1 MRIILIFAFACFGFV
16 QALELDGVPVRIA
29 EGNPVQFFVGEKV
42 FVAVE
47 IDGVTGFA
55 SEEGQRGTVPYVL
68 ENVPGNPSW
77 IKPNGRPVYNSGLDN
92 AEYHWQN
99 NQTFWLELSGIAPA
113 RGDYSATVRLRNTVT
128 GNSVDTVYSFS
139 VIMPSLEYPG
149 VVVAMH
155 DSAASYGRQME
166 IYSSLLNTSMSSRT
180 LQSPYFDYYATRRQ
194 GMQPVVNVWEAPSN
208 GCVQVLDCGQGNFV
222 IRHRY
227 SGNTSF
233 AAGARRGEFRIGYNE
248 VGGPENPYYFSALP
262 EKDLFTYVYDGYDA
276 SLNMNVYADYSYA
289 GSATNYTARAMRR
302 NLFFNPYEALYDH
315 SGNRLWGSAP
325 SWFSEQ
331 SCTVARVSTG
341 TEYNWQKFRTNS
353 VQGFCTEGL
362 ENTAPTIAFP
372 NAGPDTIYE
381 GEDYFL
387 RPLFTDAEG
396 DSFTVELV
404 NPHPDWIEVGT
415 PADYWHDYQDVVNNN
430 VNTLANRRVHYIR
443 SRYADIRKAAVITPG
458 TYTYTVKVTDIFE
471 ASSTAQRSVV
481 VLDGGAHPASSTS
494 GLAVL
499 VGDET
504 WFKKYQLDVASG
516 IVNYSGTARTLAAGW
531 HYDYYGTFAEH
542 GGDTLPY
549 IRHWHVDTSMVNVS
563 YTECGSRRFRIRY
576 TGKADQTFLPNRS
589 YLDNKAGLFYRTS
602 VDMVKN
608 NDWSIEDFYEGG
620 DTLRRRRYAP
630 NAPLYDG
637 NDNSTPLWGIP
648 PDWAPDCENP
658 PEPGSSSSSNEFVS
672 SSSFNPYGDLAVRF
686 ADNSTSPNTAALKFD
701 IVNSGGA
708 TAPVG
713 GYELRFYYNGNDSL
727 DASRIVFDNYQNLP
741 VVQSRTAEQCSA
753 GLFVYKVKLSDDALI
768 QPGASLPSEKLEY
781 SVHLDGWQNY
791 DWKVFAS
798 WMDVATLTYNP
809 KMALFDAD
817 GNLVYGTEAWPCN
830 GYVEKELKL
839 SVKETVHVEGTG
851 IPGGYLQNA
860 IGDVT
865 LEIRNDG
872 DSSLAGPVFVDF
884 YVTHP
889 AGQVPVLIIQNDT
902 LSVTG
907 KHLDVSEG
915 IDVARISSGNKHVFR
930 FTLTGGI
937 PSSTSR
943 TVHFRLMD
951 QCLFDCPAGSETAYG
966 WNMIDDWSAVDG
978 VSMQWN
984 QVATERVAIYSSSG
998 KRLYGI
1004 PDPSSPSYAIRESD
1018 FGDTTLALT
1027 HSLPPV
1033 PAQVANRTDA
1043 IAYSGGQLL
1052 SGGDFETD
1060 WLQGW
1065 ELSGSAR
1072 SVRGDSPQ
1080 GSRHLG
1086 MSSGSSIS
1094 QVLPVQANKLL
1105 VDSGATLVVWHRG
1118 TLSVNLSAA
1127 GTPVQTWSLSGS
1139 ATWKQD
1145 TLPLAKSLFNET
1157 AENKLTITAS
1167 GDVAID
1173 DAALIP
1179 GQALKP
1185 STYAVRFTSP
1195 AGEELETRAYDGA
1208 EELLV
1213 TDSERDA
1220 MGRTWKKYLPFAL
1233 PCKGAAD
1240 CNSERKTAHNP
1251 GMALNYY
1258 TAANPDYPDA
1268 GGVPY
1273 VETKWKPDPMA
1284 TKDVEGAPGR
1294 AFGIGKVGG
1303 QTHLARSFSSG
1314 VNLTGVNLLDS
1325 ASLDSA
1331 VSAVRHGRAYD
1342 GDTNYRAARDA
1353 TPSHLWELNTDQDGR
1368 RAFTVK
1374 DGEGRVIVSGSLDS
1388 TGKLLTRSVNELD
1401 ARGNV
1406 VKSHPPMS
1414 CGYTPRLMN
1423 CVTPNEYGYDAQ
1435 SRVVRSWNPD
1445 AGESRTYYDLA
1456 GRLRASQT
1464 QRQID
1469 SSSYTVIVYDHRDR
1483 QIYTGEWK
1491 TPLDSGAVRAYFN
1504 NVQNKFSPTVDEL
1517 TQGTVTRTFY
1527 DRMPARDTLGVEL
1540 YPALVQTDAFKY
1552 GKTRVVAVVSDV
1564 SADSAGNVIR
1574 VSTANSY
1581 DKYGRVLATY
1591 TFDPTMPADSLKLL
1605 AVENEYDLGGKVTR
1619 TTRYPYGYG
1628 TWGHARAITER
1639 YTYDRLGR
1647 VDSVFSKNGGG
1658 DETLLAR
1665 YEYYP
1670 TGSVKSVHMGN
1681 ILTIVYTY
1689 HISGALRTARV
1700 TTANGAEWYS
1710 EMLHYEDCG
1719 DSECEPQY
1727 NGNISYMAQR
1737 IAHSNRD
1744 FVQSRD
1750 VAYYYDQLNRL
1761 TKTDDLSQDY
1771 FDDFF
1776 EYDAQ
1781 GRITVQRRAHRADSA
1796 QGGEYAYYDST
1807 NRLKSVAEGMGGTG
1821 DGRDMSAGDNF
1832 VYDRDGNLVED
1843 KSKQMAITY
1852 DWRGMPVEFRR
1863 FSCRSEGYATV
1874 CDSTKLIM
1882 AYDGPGRRISK
1893 TRMKK
1898 TAPDSDWYI
1907 DFVTHYTGIGTE
1919 IRVGGGNDNGT
1930 KIVVPMPQGMGRYR
1944 IEQAEYPAEG
1954 IPFFEWYLK
1963 NHLGSTMVVYR
1974 TTGTTAGPPELLF
1987 AYDYRSYGE
1996 QIDLTVSTD
2005 KVSENFTG
2013 KELDDETDLGYW
2025 GARYLDLMLGG
2036 WISVDPARQF
2046 ASPYLYA
2053 GNGTN
2058 SVNVVD
2064 PDGNETSIALD
2075 ENNKVLNMTY
2085 TANDNATV
2093 SIFASDGTLI
2103 ASAAE
2108 PPQGSYFYTQ
2118 NMKGEKIDCDMEYKA
2133 SKMLDKAY
2141 TLYPLDAALWYSDFP
2156 FDFKYSYYK
2165 KEGESENT
2173 IGILRGTVMTARDAG
2188 NALWGGW
2195 AREMYKVSRDNT
2207 KAISNFIAGG
2217 KEDAPSAIMQMW
2229 GYDNL
2234 NPKHIQK

>member
-1 MRIILIFAFACFGFV
+1 LRIILIFAFACFGLV

-166 IYSSLLNTSMSSRT
+166 IYSSLMNTSMSSRT

-262 EKDLFTYVYDGYDA
+262 EKDLFTYVHDGYDA

-331 SCTVARVSTG
+331 SCTVARVFTG

-686 ADNSTSPNTAALKFD
+686 ADNSTSPNTGALKFD

-741 VVQSRTAEQCSA
+741 VVQSRTAEQCGA

-978 VSMQWN
+978 VSLQWI

-1139 ATWKQD
+1139 ATWAQD
-1145 TLPLAKSLFNET
+1145 TLPLAKNLFNET

-1233 PCKGAAD
+1233 TCSGADD
-1240 CNSERKTAHNP
+1240 CNSESKTVHNP
-1251 GMALNYY
+1251 GMADNYY
-1258 TAANPDYPDA
+1258 TASNPDYPDA
-1268 GGVPY
+1268 GGIPY
-1273 VETKWKPDPMA
+1273 AETKWKPDPMA
-1284 TKDVEGAPGR
+1284 TKDVEGAPGK
-1294 AFGIGKVGG
+1294 AFGVAGVDGR
-1303 QTHLARSFSSG
+1303 THLVKSYASG
-1314 VNLTGVNLLDS
+1314 VNLSGVNLLDS

-1353 TPSHLWELNTDQDGR
+1353 TPTHLWELNIDQDGR

-1414 CGYTPRLMN
+1414 CGYTPKSAG

-1435 SRVVRSWNPD
+1435 SRVVRSKEPD
-1445 AGESRTYYDLA
+1445 AGETRTFYDLM
-1456 GRLRASQT
+1456 GRVRATQT

-1469 SSSYTVIVYDHRDR
+1469 SGAYSVVGYDNLDR
-1483 QIYTGEWK
+1483 AIYTGEWK
-1491 TPLDSGAVRAYFN
+1491 TDRDSAAVRAYFN
-1504 NVQNKFSPTVDEL
+1504 DIQNQNNPIVDSL
-1517 TQGTVTRTFY
+1517 TPGTVTRTFY

-1540 YPALVQTDAFKY
+1540 YPASVQTDAFKY

-1574 VSTANSY
+1574 ISTANAY
-1581 DKYGRVLATY
+1581 DKYGRITANYAYNPAV
-1591 TFDPTMPADSLKLL
+1591 PADSLKML
-1605 AVENEYDLGGKVTR
+1605 AVETEYDLEGKVTR
-1619 TTRYPYGYG
+1619 TTKYPYGVDG
-1628 TWGHARAITER
+1628 SGASRKIVER
-1639 YTYDRLGR
+1639 YTYDRFGR
-1647 VDSVFSKNGGG
+1647 IDSLFSKNGGG
-1658 DETLLAR
+1658 DEMLLAT
-1665 YEYYP
+1665 YSYYP
-1670 TGSVKSVHMGN
+1670 TGSVKTVNMGN
-1681 ILTIVYTY
+1681 SLTLTYTY
-1689 HISGALRTARV
+1689 HISGAVKTAKV
-1700 TTANGAEWYS
+1700 ETANGGELYS

-1719 DSECEPQY
+1719 DNECEPQY
-1727 NGNISYMAQR
+1727 NGNISYMVQR
-1737 IAHSNRD
+1737 IAHNNRD
-1744 FVQSRD
+1744 FVQIRD

-1771 FDDFF
+1771 FDDIF

-1781 GRITVQRRAHRADSA
+1781 GRITAQRRAEKIVASS
-1796 QGGEYAYYDST
+1796 GGEYAYYDST
-1807 NRLKSVAEGMGGTG
+1807 NKLKNVADGMGGTAGFRNMG
-1821 DGRDMSAGDNF
+1821 DAQNF
-1832 VYDRDGNLVED
+1832 VYDRDGNLIED
-1843 KSKQMAITY
+1843 KSKNMMVVY
-1852 DWRGMPVEFRR
+1852 DWRGMPTEFTQEP
-1863 FSCRSEGYATV
+1863 SGGSGHATRLV
-1874 CDSTKLIM
+1874 M
-1882 AYDGPGRRISK
+1882 MYDGSGRRISK
-1893 TRMKK
+1893 TFLTKSA
-1898 TAPDSDWYI
+1898 TAASWDTVK
-1907 DFVTHYTGIGTE
+1907 VTHYTGIGTE
-1919 IRVGGGNDNGT
+1919 VRENLVNNET
-1930 KIVVPMPQGMGRYR
+1930 KVVVNMPQGLGRYG
-1944 IEQAEYPAEG
+1944 IEDADHAAESGSAQT
-1954 IPFFEWYLK
+1954 FEWFLK
-1963 NHLGSTMVVYR
+1963 NHLGSTMLVYG
-1974 TTGTTAGPPELLF
+1974 TGGTSGGLL
-1987 AYDYRSYGE
+1987 AVYDYRAFGE
-1996 QIDLTVSTD
+1996 MIELTPPPTG
-2005 KVSENFTG
+2005 KVTENFTG
-2013 KELDDETDLGYW
+2013 KEHDDEIALNYF
-2025 GARYLDLMLGG
+2025 GARYLDPMLGM
-2036 WISVDPARQF
+2036 WISVDPKRQF
-2046 ASPYLYA
+2046 ASLYLYA
-2053 GNGTN
+2053 GNGMNPINVKDEKGNYLVRKVGDSYEIKTFSRAEVILGWIARDVVGTFLAAGAMIISGGTALPVASSLYGAAKGYITEDVPGLAIATGENLTTDLMRLENPLASGVSGFLFSLFDMKRGYDQLMGLVDSPEFIDKFN
-2058 SVNVVD
+2058 SQMKSN
-2064 PDGNETSIALD
+2064 DGPRYNSFPTPE
-2075 ENNKVLNMTY
+2075 
-2085 TANDNATV
+2085 
-2093 SIFASDGTLI
+2093 
-2103 ASAAE
+2103 AAE
-2108 PPQGSYFYTQ
+2108 KFAKDIQ
-2118 NMKGEKIDCDMEYKA
+2118 NSLKN
-2133 SKMLDKAY
+2133 
-2141 TLYPLDAALWYSDFP
+2141 
-2156 FDFKYSYYK
+2156 
-2165 KEGESENT
+2165 ENQ
-2173 IGILRGTVMTARDAG
+2173 
-2188 NALWGGW
+2188 
-2195 AREMYKVSRDNT
+2195 E
-2207 KAISNFIAGG
+2207 
-2217 KEDAPSAIMQMW
+2217 E
-2229 GYDNL
+2229 
-2234 NPKHIQK
+2234 

>member
-227 SGNTSF
+227 SGNVSF

-262 EKDLFTYVYDGYDA
+262 EKDLFTYVHDGYDA

-620 DTLRRRRYAP
+620 DTLRRRRYAT

-713 GYELRFYYNGNDSL
+713 GYELRFYYNGDDSL

-741 VVQSRTAEQCSA
+741 VVQSRTAEQCGA

-839 SVKETVHVEGTG
+839 SVKETVHVDGTG

-966 WNMIDDWSAVDG
+966 WNMIDDWSAIDG

-984 QVATERVAIYSSSG
+984 QVTTERVAIYSSSG

-1043 IAYSGGQLL
+1043 IAHSGGQLL

-1145 TLPLAKSLFNET
+1145 TLSLAKNLFNET

-1240 CNSERKTAHNP
+1240 CNSESKTAHNP
-1251 GMALNYY
+1251 GMADNYY
-1258 TAANPDYPDA
+1258 TASNPDYPDA

-1284 TKDVEGAPGR
+1284 TKDVEGAPGK
-1294 AFGIGKVGG
+1294 AFGVAGVDGR
-1303 QTHLARSFSSG
+1303 THLVKSYASG
-1314 VNLTGVNLLDS
+1314 VNLSGVNLLDS
-1325 ASLDSA
+1325 ASLESA

-1353 TPSHLWELNTDQDGR
+1353 TPTHLWELNIDQDGR

-1374 DGEGRVIVSGSLDS
+1374 DGEGRIIVSGSLDS

-1414 CGYTPRLMN
+1414 CGYTLKPAN
-1423 CVTPNEYGYDAQ
+1423 CVIPNEYGYDAQ
-1435 SRVVRSWNPD
+1435 SRVVRSKEPD
-1445 AGESRTYYDLA
+1445 AGETRTFYDLM
-1456 GRLRASQT
+1456 GRVRATQT

-1469 SSSYTVIVYDHRDR
+1469 S
-1483 QIYTGEWK
+1483 
-1491 TPLDSGAVRAYFN
+1491 GAY
-1504 NVQNKFSPTVDEL
+1504 S
-1517 TQGTVTRTFY
+1517 
-1527 DRMPARDTLGVEL
+1527 
-1540 YPALVQTDAFKY
+1540 
-1552 GKTRVVAVVSDV
+1552 VV
-1564 SADSAGNVIR
+1564 
-1574 VSTANSY
+1574 
-1581 DKYGRVLATY
+1581 
-1591 TFDPTMPADSLKLL
+1591 
-1605 AVENEYDLGGKVTR
+1605 
-1619 TTRYPYGYG
+1619 GY
-1628 TWGHARAITER
+1628 
-1639 YTYDRLGR
+1639 
-1647 VDSVFSKNGGG
+1647 
-1658 DETLLAR
+1658 
-1665 YEYYP
+1665 
-1670 TGSVKSVHMGN
+1670 
-1681 ILTIVYTY
+1681 
-1689 HISGALRTARV
+1689 
-1700 TTANGAEWYS
+1700 
-1710 EMLHYEDCG
+1710 
-1719 DSECEPQY
+1719 
-1727 NGNISYMAQR
+1727 
-1737 IAHSNRD
+1737 
-1744 FVQSRD
+1744 
-1750 VAYYYDQLNRL
+1750 
-1761 TKTDDLSQDY
+1761 
-1771 FDDFF
+1771 
-1776 EYDAQ
+1776 
-1781 GRITVQRRAHRADSA
+1781 
-1796 QGGEYAYYDST
+1796 
-1807 NRLKSVAEGMGGTG
+1807 
-1821 DGRDMSAGDNF
+1821 
-1832 VYDRDGNLVED
+1832 
-1843 KSKQMAITY
+1843 
-1852 DWRGMPVEFRR
+1852 
-1863 FSCRSEGYATV
+1863 
-1874 CDSTKLIM
+1874 
-1882 AYDGPGRRISK
+1882 
-1893 TRMKK
+1893 
-1898 TAPDSDWYI
+1898 
-1907 DFVTHYTGIGTE
+1907 
-1919 IRVGGGNDNGT
+1919 
-1930 KIVVPMPQGMGRYR
+1930 
-1944 IEQAEYPAEG
+1944 
-1954 IPFFEWYLK
+1954 
-1963 NHLGSTMVVYR
+1963 
-1974 TTGTTAGPPELLF
+1974 
-1987 AYDYRSYGE
+1987 
-1996 QIDLTVSTD
+1996 
-2005 KVSENFTG
+2005 
-2013 KELDDETDLGYW
+2013 
-2025 GARYLDLMLGG
+2025 
-2036 WISVDPARQF
+2036 
-2046 ASPYLYA
+2046 
-2053 GNGTN
+2053 
-2058 SVNVVD
+2058 
-2064 PDGNETSIALD
+2064 
-2075 ENNKVLNMTY
+2075 
-2085 TANDNATV
+2085 
-2093 SIFASDGTLI
+2093 
-2103 ASAAE
+2103 
-2108 PPQGSYFYTQ
+2108 
-2118 NMKGEKIDCDMEYKA
+2118 
-2133 SKMLDKAY
+2133 
-2141 TLYPLDAALWYSDFP
+2141 
-2156 FDFKYSYYK
+2156 
-2165 KEGESENT
+2165 
-2173 IGILRGTVMTARDAG
+2173 
-2188 NALWGGW
+2188 
-2195 AREMYKVSRDNT
+2195 
-2207 KAISNFIAGG
+2207 
-2217 KEDAPSAIMQMW
+2217 
-2229 GYDNL
+2229 
-2234 NPKHIQK
+2234 